1 MWLSNSAN
9 NSYGTLLQGV
19 VWPHNLAKL
28 ENSQGIPTKYHMLK
42 KILLSPWTALF
53 TLTLI
58 LGIRFIDP
66 SFVESVRL
74 RYFDQLVLSQ
84 PSQDVPVHTVNIDE
98 AALDKYGQFPFP
110 RATYGKIIQEI
121 YDHGAGLVVFNV
133 MMPEADRFNQ
143 DAQLAHVMEVLPT
156 VLPEVASTKGKNKTF
171 GTTAQA
177 IGLPPEGRLVE
188 YPGIIANVPIL
199 QERAK
204 GVGVVNTFPEI
215 DGVVRRMPLVILSQ
229 NTIHPSLALETMR
242 VAAKDPK
249 FQIKIGDTGVEALR
263 VPKVGKIPT
272 DNLSRVW
279 IDWSATPSEHS
290 LSSLPDNFDG
300 GIVIV
305 GLSAAGLVTPVSTAK
320 GEVWPQYMQ
329 GALLGTMITGTTIQ
343 RPSNADDLEIV
354 ALLVAGLLLLFLTR
368 WTYVGL
374 ATTVV
379 LGVGGVCASMYAYAN
394 FHYLFDATAFTVGV
408 VLVALHAYGIKF
420 VSEFLQ
426 KSAIKKQFGSYVN
439 PVIVERL
446 QKDPSFIKLGG
457 EKKDLTII
465 MSDMRNF
472 TGLGET
478 YGDDVVAFTNTM
490 NRYMTA
496 IAEPIL
502 RNNGC
507 LIKFI
512 GDASLHVHG
521 APIQEEQDPD
531 HAHAAVRTGLEM
543 IHAVDLFNVELE
555 EEGKP
560 RVGMGL
566 GINTGPTLIGNIG
579 SKDRFGYDVLGDSVS
594 LTARLES
601 QTKNYGQKIIISES
615 TEKRVSDIYFTIPLD
630 CIAVKGKTVGVNI
643 FTVFYMPDETVT
655 EAWHSAREHHELM
668 LQYYREQQWD
678 KAITLCQELVGSFD
692 SNMDYYY
699 EKWIERIAD
708 MRTRDLPADWD
719 GTYRATSK

>member
-1 MWLSNSAN
+1 
-9 NSYGTLLQGV
+9 
-19 VWPHNLAKL
+19 
-28 ENSQGIPTKYHMLK
+28 MLK
-42 KILLSPWTALF
+42 KILLSPWTALL

-58 LGIRFIDP
+58 LGIRLIDP
-66 SFVESVRL
+66 SFIESVRL

-84 PSQDVPVHTVNIDE
+84 PTKNIPVHTVNIDE
-98 AALDKYGQFPFP
+98 SALDKYGQFPFP
-110 RATYGKIIQEI
+110 RATYGKIIQDL
-121 YDHGAGLVVFNV
+121 YDRNAGLVVFNV
-133 MMPEADRFNQ
+133 LMPEADRFNQ
-143 DAQLAHVMEVLPT
+143 DAQLAQILTNYPT
-156 VLPEVASTKGKNKTF
+156 ILPEVASTKSKNKTF
-171 GTTAQA
+171 ETKAQA
-177 IGLPPEGRLVE
+177 IGLDPAGRIVE
-188 YPGIIANVPIL
+188 YPGIIANVPVI
-199 QERAK
+199 QERAA

-229 NTIHPSLALETMR
+229 DKIHPSLALETIR

-249 FQIKIGDTGVEALR
+249 FQIKIGEEGVEALR
-263 VPKVGKIPT
+263 VPKIGKIPT
-272 DNLSRVW
+272 DNLGRVW
-279 IDWSATPSEHS
+279 IDWSATPYEHS
-290 LSSLPDNFDG
+290 LASLPKDFDG

-305 GLSAAGLVTPVSTAK
+305 GLSAAGLVQPVATAK

-329 GALLGTMITGTTIQ
+329 GALLGTMINGTTIQ
-343 RPSNADDLEIV
+343 RLGNADDLEISV
-354 ALLVAGLLLLFLTR
+354 LLAAGLLLLVLTR

-374 ATTVV
+374 ATTVI
-379 LGVGGVCASMYAYAN
+379 LGVGGVYASMYAYATY
-394 FHYLFDATAFTVGV
+394 HYLFDATAFTVGI
-408 VLVALHAYGIKF
+408 VLVALHAYGVKF

-426 KSAIKKQFGSYVN
+426 KSQIKKQFGSYVN

-457 EKKDLTII
+457 EKKDLSII

-478 YGDDVVAFTNTM
+478 YGDDVVAFTQTM

-543 IHAVDLFNVELE
+543 IHAVELFNIELE
-555 EEGKP
+555 KEGKP

-594 LTARLES
+594 LTARLEG
-601 QTKNYGQKIIISES
+601 QTKNYGQEIIISEF
-615 TEKRVSDIYFTIPLD
+615 TENRVNDQFFTLPLD
-630 CIAVKGKTVGVNI
+630 CIAVKGKTIGVNI
-643 FTVFYMPDETVT
+643 YTVFYMPDVTV
-655 EAWHSAREHHELM
+655 AADWIMAREVHEEM
-668 LQYYREQQWD
+668 LALYRSQQWD
-678 KAITLCQELVGSFD
+678 RAIQFCQELTGEFD
-692 SNMDYYY
+692 GNMDHYY
-699 EKWIERIAD
+699 ELWIERIAD
-708 MRTRDLPADWD
+708 MRTRDLPKDWD
-719 GTYRATSK
+719 GTFRATSK

>member
-1 MWLSNSAN
+1 
-9 NSYGTLLQGV
+9 
-19 VWPHNLAKL
+19 
-28 ENSQGIPTKYHMLK
+28 MLK

-53 TLTLI
+53 TLILI
-58 LGIRFIDP
+58 LGIRYIDP

-84 PSQDVPVHTVNIDE
+84 PTKDIPVHTVNIDE
-98 AALDKYGQFPFP
+98 LALDKYGQFPFP
-110 RATYGKIIQEI
+110 RATYGKIIQDL
-121 YDHGAGLVVFNV
+121 YDRNAGLVVFNV
-133 MMPEADRFNQ
+133 LMPEADRFNQ
-143 DAQLAHVMEVLPT
+143 DAQLAQVLTNLPT
-156 VLPEVASTKGKNKTF
+156 VLPEVASTKSKNKTF
-171 GTTAQA
+171 GTKAQA
-177 IGLPPEGRLVE
+177 IGLDPTGRIVE
-188 YPGIIANVPIL
+188 YPGIIANVPAI
-199 QERAK
+199 QERAA

-229 NTIHPSLALETMR
+229 DTIHPSLALEALR

-249 FQIKIGDTGVEALR
+249 FQIKIGEEGVEALR

-272 DNLSRVW
+272 DNLGRVW
-279 IDWSATPSEHS
+279 IDWSGVPTEHS
-290 LSSLPDNFDG
+290 LAELPKDFDG
-300 GIVIV
+300 SIVIV
-305 GLSAAGLVTPVSTAK
+305 GLSAAGLVQPVATAK
-320 GEVWPQYMQ
+320 GEVWPQYLQ
-329 GALLGTMITGTTIQ
+329 GALLGTMINGTTIQ
-343 RPSNADDLEIV
+343 RLGNADDLEIV
-354 ALLVAGLLLLFLTR
+354 ILLAAGLLLLILTR

-374 ATTVV
+374 TATVI
-379 LGVGGVCASMYAYAN
+379 LGVGGVYASMYAYATY
-394 FHYLFDATAFTVGV
+394 HYLFDATAFTVGII
-408 VLVALHAYGIKF
+408 LVALHAYGVKF

-426 KSAIKKQFGSYVN
+426 KSQIKKQFGSYVN

-457 EKKDLTII
+457 EKRDLTII

-543 IHAVDLFNVELE
+543 IHAVELFNIELE
-555 EEGKP
+555 KEGKP
-560 RVGMGL
+560 KVGMGL
-566 GINTGPTLIGNIG
+566 GINTGQTLIGNIG

-601 QTKNYGQKIIISES
+601 QTKNYGQLIIISEF
-615 TEKRVSDIYFTIPLD
+615 TEKRVNDVYFTLPLD
-630 CIAVKGKTVGVNI
+630 CIAVKGKTIGVSI
-643 FTVFYMPDETVT
+643 FTVFYMPDETVS
-655 EAWHSAREHHELM
+655 EAWNNARENHKSM
-668 LQYYREQQWD
+668 LSLYRAQKWD
-678 KAITLCQELVGSFD
+678 KAIALCKQLTGEFD
-692 SNMDYYY
+692 GNMDHYY
-699 EKWIERIAD
+699 ELWIERIAD
-708 MRTRDLPADWD
+708 MRTRNLPSDWD
-719 GTYRATSK
+719 GTFRATSK

>member
-1 MWLSNSAN
+1 M
-9 NSYGTLLQGV
+9 
-19 VWPHNLAKL
+19 
-28 ENSQGIPTKYHMLK
+28 
-42 KILLSPWTALF
+42 
-53 TLTLI
+53 
-58 LGIRFIDP
+58 LGIRFADP

-74 RYFDQLVLSQ
+74 RYFDQLVTSQ
-84 PSQDVPVHTVNIDE
+84 PAVDIPVNTVNIDE
-98 AALDKYGQFPFP
+98 ATLDKYGQFPFP
-110 RATYGKIIQEI
+110 RAIYGQIITDL
-121 YDHGAGLVVFNV
+121 YNRGAGLVVFNV
-133 MMPEADRFNQ
+133 LMPEADRFNQ
-143 DAQLAHVMEVLPT
+143 DSQLAKVLGQHPVVLPALGGAKDKNT
-156 VLPEVASTKGKNKTF
+156 PSKSVAQVVGADPN
-171 GTTAQA
+171 GA
-177 IGLPPEGRLVE
+177 IVE
-188 YPGIIANVPIL
+188 YPGIISNVSVVG
-199 QERAK
+199 QSAA

-215 DGVVRRMPLVILSQ
+215 DGVVRRMPLVIMSE
-229 NTIHPSLALETMR
+229 NVIHPSLALETLR

-249 FQIKIGDTGVEALR
+249 FQIKIGDMGVEALR
-263 VPKVGKIPT
+263 VPKFGKIET
-272 DNLSRVW
+272 DALSRVW
-279 IDWSATPSEHS
+279 IDWSKTPQEYS
-290 LSSLPDNFDG
+290 LAKLPENFNG
-300 GIVIV
+300 EVVIV
-305 GLSAAGLVTPVSTAK
+305 GLSAAGLVNPVSTAR

-329 GALLGTMITGTTIQ
+329 ASLLGTMISGTSIK
-343 RPSNADDLEIV
+343 RPEWADNAEIIAV
-354 ALLVAGLLLLFLTR
+354 LVAGLLVLFLSR
-368 WTYVGL
+368 WTYAFIPVIIFLGASHFAVAYL
-374 ATTVV
+374 YETSRILLDATWFIVATT
-379 LGVGGVCASMYAYAN
+379 
-394 FHYLFDATAFTVGV
+394 
-408 VLVALHAYGIKF
+408 LVYVHAYSVKF
-420 VSEFLQ
+420 LSEYLQ

-543 IHAVDLFNVELE
+543 IHAVELFNMELE
-555 EEGKP
+555 KEGKP

-601 QTKNYGQKIIISES
+601 QTKNYGQLIIISES

-643 FTVFYMPDETVT
+643 FTVFYMPDETVA
-655 EAWHSAREHHELM
+655 EAWNSAREHHELM
-668 LQYYREQQWD
+668 LQYYREQDWD
-678 KAITLCQELVGSFD
+678 KAIELCHRLTGEFD
-692 SNMDYYY
+692 GNMDHYY
-699 EKWIERIAD
+699 ELWIERIAD
-708 MRTRDLPADWD
+708 MRSRDLPKDWD